1 MFLVRKCVKTI
12 NADLPKL
19 MNQKGCDASNAFDEE
34 LSDQEFSDD
43 EAEAAFK
50 RAKKNNKKRG
60 QANKDLEDGEVVE
73 DFKPKRPKQN
83 FNPNKH

>member
-1 MFLVRKCVKTI
+1 
-12 NADLPKL
+12 

-50 RAKKNNKKRG
+50 KARKNNKKR
-60 QANKDLEDGEVVE
+60 ANAAKDLEEGEVVD
-73 DFKPKRPKQN
+73 DFKPKRPKQFQQN
-83 FNPNKH
+83 YGGFNKQQQKQFIP